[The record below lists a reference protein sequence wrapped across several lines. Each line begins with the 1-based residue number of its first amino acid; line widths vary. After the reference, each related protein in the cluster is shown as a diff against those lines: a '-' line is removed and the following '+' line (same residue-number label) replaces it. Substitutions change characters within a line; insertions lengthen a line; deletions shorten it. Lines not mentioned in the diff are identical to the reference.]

1 MNYLYAIL
9 ALGLLIVL
17 HEAGHFFVA
26 RWCGMKVYEFAIGFG
41 PLLFQFKHKE
51 VEYSV
56 RVIPLG
62 GYVRIAG
69 MHPEEEDAQDPQGFL
84 MSAPWKRFATI
95 FAGPLA
101 NYITAF
107 LLFLFVFGYWGIP
120 DRNVQIRQ
128 VEAKGQAS
136 TLGIKQGDYVIA
148 VDGTPITGLPARSLG
163 QHLTQIVN
171 QKGEEKPFRLTVQRT
186 SISKAKPSKIS
197 PVATSKPA
205 IATSSPTSVTP
216 AVPLLPPV
224 AKLAGTQEISI
235 PNTKA
240 QPFFG
245 LVSFK
250 SRQVI
255 VLGAVAA
262 QHPLAQAGLRSGD
275 VILQIAGQEASEPN
289 YLFRYLQGDAKEKVV
304 VDFRRADKLQQ
315 VTVAKNK
322 DTSLL
327 RKGLRLEGQEELL
340 LASVKI
346 EGNKLGLR
354 EGDRVLA
361 VDGTPLTARPEVSPN
376 EQLLVLLGR
385 AEQKALKLV
394 LVRDNKPVHV
404 EWPKGLKASEQTWR
418 LRPTQWV
425 LVMQTLAG
433 STAKQIG
440 MKPGDRILAIDG
452 VEISTVEHLLAAL
465 RARIYK
471 DVLIDVER
479 KGQRLSLKAPVAQ
492 KPSDWKLGFQPQ
504 LDFPLARSSL
514 GEASSRALQQTW
526 SWNVRIWQGLSRIF
540 RGKEKANLTGPVGI
554 VNMANQAVRQ
564 GAFFFLIFVS
574 VISIHLAFFNLL
586 PIPALDGGRI
596 VFLVI
601 QQGFRAIGVDEKWS
615 LKIETYAHV
624 VGFVLIFSLL
634 IWATAG
640 DVRNLFSR

>member
-56 RVIPLG
+56 RAIPLG

-69 MHPEEEDAQDPQGFL
+69 MHPEEEDANDPQGFL

-107 LLFLFVFGYWGIP
+107 ALFLFVFGYWGVP
-120 DRNVQIRQ
+120 DRHVQIRQ

-136 TLGIKQGDYVIA
+136 TLGIKQGDYVAA
-148 VDGTPITGLPARSLG
+148 VDGTAITGHPARSLG
-163 QHLTQIVN
+163 QHLTERIHQ
-171 QKGEEKPFRLTVQRT
+171 QGEGKPFRLTIQRVSHSKEQPPKQT
-186 SISKAKPSKIS
+186 SSAASQPS
-197 PVATSKPA
+197 
-205 IATSSPTSVTP
+205 ATSSPAPTAPVAPP
-216 AVPLLPPV
+216 AVSSV
-224 AKLAGTQEISI
+224 KGLAGTQEIQI
-235 PNTKA
+235 PNTKK
-240 QPFFG
+240 QPFFS
-245 LVSFK
+245 LVTFK
-250 SRQVI
+250 PRQVI
-255 VLGAVAA
+255 LLGSVGSA
-262 QHPLAQAGLRSGD
+262 HPLAKAGLQQGD
-275 VILQIAGQEASEPN
+275 VILEIAGQEASEPN
-289 YLFRYLQGDAKEKVV
+289 YLFRYLQGDAKEKVTIR
-304 VDFRRADKLQQ
+304 FRRADRIFETHIAKVQQ
-315 VTVAKNK
+315 TA
-322 DTSLL
+322 SL
-327 RKGLRLEGQEELL
+327 RKGLRLEGQEELWL
-340 LASVKI
+340 GAVKI
-346 EGNKLGLR
+346 EGNQMGLR

-361 VDGTPLTARPEVSPN
+361 VEGTPLASRPEVSPN

-385 AEQKALKLV
+385 AEKKPLKVL
-394 LVRDNKPVHV
+394 LVRGNKPVQID
-404 EWPKGLKASEQTWR
+404 WPKGLKVSDLQWN

-440 MKPGDRILAIDG
+440 MKAGDRILAIDG
-452 VEISTVEHLLAAL
+452 IEISTVEHLLAAL

-471 DVLIDVER
+471 DVSIEVER

-504 LDFPLARSSL
+504 LDFPLARSGL
-514 GEASSRALQQTW
+514 REASSRALQQTW
-526 SWNVRIWQGLSRIF
+526 TWNVRIWQGLSRIF
-540 RGKEKANLTGPVGI
+540 RGKEQANLTGPVGI

-596 VFLVI
+596 VFLVL
-601 QQGFRAIGVDEKWS
+601 QQGFRAVGVDEKWS
-615 LKIETYAHV
+615 LKIETYAHI

-640 DVRNLFSR
+640 DIRNLFSR